1 MDILSVFFPPQ
12 CVNCGKWGAW
22 LCSTCLKQVKPS
34 LPECYVC
41 RRLSF
46 NYLTHESC
54 LSFQNPV
61 EQAFVLYRYNKIT
74 ASLMWK
80 FKGDGSYRLAR
91 FIVNSLIKPFEE
103 DIKVLL
109 NTSCL
114 VPISSHKSRY
124 SSRGFSQMTI
134 LSRELIKAFKL
145 STDNIFS
152 NLLTSTKSEHQAK
165 LSRQDRVNKKNK
177 FILNPHAD
185 LLRIENCKK
194 IVIFDDV
201 MSTGATINDA
211 ATLLKKEIPKV
222 SIKALVLFRGKPYWK

>member
-1 MDILSVFFPPQ
+1 MDLLSVFFPPQ

-22 LCSTCLKQVKPS
+22 LCLKCLKQVKPS

-61 EQAFVLYRYNKIT
+61 EQALVLYRYNKIT
-74 ASLMWK
+74 ANLMWK

-91 FIVNSLIKPFEE
+91 FIVNTLIQPFEE
-103 DIKVLL
+103 DIKPLL
-109 NTSCL
+109 SASCL

-124 SSRGFSQMTI
+124 SSRGFSQMSL
-134 LSRELIKAFKL
+134 LSYELIKAFKF

-152 NLLTSTKSEHQAK
+152 NLLISTRSEHQAK
-165 LSRQDRVNKKNK
+165 LSRQDRVNEKNK
-177 FILNPHAD
+177 FVLNPNAD
-185 LLRIENCKK
+185 
-194 IVIFDDV
+194 F
-201 MSTGATINDA
+201 
-211 ATLLKKEIPKV
+211 LK
-222 SIKALVLFRGKPYWK
+222 